1 MTDGEIENLACEAM
15 QREDF
20 VLAERLFKS
29 LKNGESEYTLVSLG
43 FMHVCGY
50 LGAPNN
56 KIARRYFKRAMAIGS
71 ANAHLHMASLLAHE
85 NKLQEALEIIDE
97 GMKIDNNDYI
107 DNFIK
112 LKSITLDNI
121 ADQEFERKN
130 YQKAFMILKSQMP
143 PESEYTLLRLGWLY
157 QTGVAGI
164 KDKTLARLYCQ
175 RAGKLGSIE
184 AHFQIGMI
192 ELSQNNSEAAR
203 AAFQE
208 GARLEHLPSTSQ
220 LAEMMIEGQGGS
232 VEIERGM
239 RLLIYCAERGH
250 ILSKVRLL
258 KIDINAT
265 HNIFVRAFKR
275 LKYITILIEMRREIS
290 RGSRPSNYYEFRR

>member
-29 LKNGESEYTLVSLG
+29 LKNGESEYALLSLAW
-43 FMHVCGY
+43 MHENH
-50 LGAPNN
+50 LGVPNS
-56 KIARRYFKRAMAIGS
+56 KIARSYFKRAMAIGS
-71 ANAHLHMASLLAHE
+71 ANAHLQMALILANE

-107 DNFIK
+107 DNLIN

-121 ADQEFERKN
+121 AAQEIERKN
-130 YQKAFMILKSQMP
+130 YQKAFIILKSQMP
-143 PESEYTLLRLGWLY
+143 PESEYTLLTLGWLY
-157 QTGVAGI
+157 RAAVVGI
-164 KDKTLARLYCQ
+164 EDKTLARLYYQ

-192 ELSQNNSEAAR
+192 ELGQNNSEAAR

-239 RLLIYCAERGH
+239 KLLIYCAERGH

-258 KIDINAT
+258 KIDLNAT
-265 HNIFVRAFKR
+265 HNIFTRAFKR
-275 LKYITILIEMRREIS
+275 LKYIIIIIELIREIT
-290 RGSRPSNYYEFRR
+290 RGTQPSNYYELR